1 MVDAEQHRT
10 HRRYPLGVPDLD
22 ALEEKPDPEPRD
34 HPHDGVEGVHYSL
47 VLRPGDTSP
56 SRALRAAANV
66 SRPVPGPDAP
76 SRRDDAI
83 ATPRRPA
90 SPRAPGGLRERASG
104 LTVADGH

>member
-56 SRALRAAANV
+56 SRALRAAANG
-66 SRPVPGPDAP
+66 RFL
-76 SRRDDAI
+76 SRRSDAI

-90 SPRAPGGLRERASG
+90 SPLAPGGLRDRANALPG
-104 LTVADGH
+104 AHRP